1 MDYAKTSLADALAAQ
16 YVAGTLRGPARRRFE
31 ALLPSHPAL
40 QHAVRE
46 WQDRLMPLTGALQ
59 PQAPSPAVW
68 RAIEQR
74 LWPAAAV
81 QPWWQRLGLWRAL
94 SGAAVAAVVGLAVLV
109 ATPPPAQAPV
119 VVVLQSTG
127 SQPGLAGSVVAS
139 FSGDGRAVVARP
151 LMPVALQADRVLE
164 LWCACRRCTEV
175 ARPDQGRRHHGAVA
189 RPVAGR
195 PAPER
200 HRPPGGQHRAAGR
213 VAHRPADRAGG
224 LLRQAAT
231 LSHPCAAVRVVSEP
245 RSATGPPPRG
255 PRSAG

>member
-31 ALLPSHPAL
+31 ALLPSHPTL
-40 QHAVRE
+40 QYAVRE

-164 LWCACRRCTEV
+164 LWW
-175 ARPDQGRRHHGAVA
+175 ARAEGAPKSLGLIKADGTTVLSRGQLPGGLRQSGIDHLA
-189 RPVAGR
+189 VSI
-195 PAPER
+195 E
-200 HRPPGGQHRAAGR
+200 PPGGSPTGQ
-213 VAHRPADRAGG
+213 P
-224 LLRQAAT
+224 
-231 LSHPCAAVRVVSEP
+231 
-245 RSATGPPPRG
+245 TGPVVFFG
-255 PRSAG
+255 KLQL